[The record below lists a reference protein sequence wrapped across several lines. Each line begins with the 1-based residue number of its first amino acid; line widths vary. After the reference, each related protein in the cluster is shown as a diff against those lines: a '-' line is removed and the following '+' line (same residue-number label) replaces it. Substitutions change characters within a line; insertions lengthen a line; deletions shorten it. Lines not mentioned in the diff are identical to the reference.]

1 MILISL
7 SLTCA
12 VVVNSLLGLI
22 VVVIEEDL
30 VEKVVLE
37 KGDVVVVEV
46 LVC

>member
-1 MILISL
+1 
-7 SLTCA
+7 
-12 VVVNSLLGLI
+12 LI

-46 LVC
+46 LVCWGRGYGNNVDGKAS

>member
-12 VVVNSLLGLI
+12 VVVNSLLWLI